1 MTTSL
6 PQIGLADLA
15 PLLPFLVLCGG
26 GLLLVLIDALVRGR
40 PGFPWAPITA
50 LLPIGALVAY
60 AARWDHMTGVTKTF
74 GPMYIE
80 DAFGGAVGVLVCIAT
95 LLAVGLSGSYLDKV
109 GRSRGEYYAL
119 LTFSASG
126 VVLFVSTTELLSLFL
141 GLELLS
147 IPVYVLSGY
156 LRKDPKSLEAGMKY
170 FLLGAFSSAV
180 FLFGG
185 ALIYVASGTTNLV
198 AALQKVPGDP
208 LAQLGFIVLLSG
220 FLFKAATV
228 PFHMWTP
235 DVYQGAPT
243 AVTAFMATAVKAAA
257 FGALARVLFAGTSVG
272 QLIPVSDM
280 LWWIA
285 VLTMTVGNLA
295 ALTQSNVKRML
306 AYSSIAHAGYLLIG
320 LVVYSGTGD
329 PDALSGVLYYLLA
342 YTLMN
347 IGAFGVVIAWGEK
360 GREHLEIPDFAG
372 LGWKSPALGLAM
384 LVFMVSLAGIPPTAG
399 FFGKYFIFRNAVQNG
414 YTGLIII
421 AVLNSAMSVYYYLRV
436 LVALYMQ
443 KPVREINLGR
453 PQVVGLVVA
462 VCAVLVFWVGFA
474 PNSFLP
480 GVPAIVDWV
489 QGAEIV
495 GR

>member
-1 MTTSL
+1 MTTPL

-15 PLLPFLVLCGG
+15 PLTAFLILCVG
-26 GLLLVLIDALVRGR
+26 GLLLVLIDAIIRGR
-40 PGFPWAPITA
+40 PGFPWSAVTA
-50 LLPIGALVAY
+50 LLPAAALVSY
-60 AARWDHMTGVTKTF
+60 AVRWGHMTEKTVF
-74 GPMYIE
+74 GPMYVE
-80 DAFGGAVGVLVCIAT
+80 DPFGSAVGVLICIAT
-95 LLAVGLSGSYLDKV
+95 LLAVGLSGSYLEKV

-119 LTFSASG
+119 LMFSASG
-126 VVLFVSTTELLSLFL
+126 LLLFTSTTELLSLFL

-147 IPVYVLSGY
+147 IPIYVLSGY

-170 FLLGAFSSAV
+170 FLLGAFSSAI

-185 ALIYVASGTTNLV
+185 ALVYVSTGTLDLAV
-198 AALQKVPGDP
+198 ALRAGAGNP
-208 LAQLGFIVLLSG
+208 LAQLGFVILLSG

-257 FGALARVLFAGTSVG
+257 FGALGRVLWAGAPIGREV
-272 QLIPVSDM
+272 PVAEM
-280 LWWIA
+280 LWWIS

-320 LVVYSGTGD
+320 LVVYVGSGD
-329 PDALSGVLYYLLA
+329 PGALAGMLYYLLA

-347 IGAFGVVIAWGEK
+347 IGAFGVVIAWGER

-372 LGWKSPALGLAM
+372 LGWRSPALGLA
-384 LVFMVSLAGIPPTAG
+384 LSVFMVSLAGIPPTAG
-399 FFGKYFIFRNAVQNG
+399 FFGKYYIFRSAIENG
-414 YTGLIII
+414 YTSLVVI
-421 AVLNSAMSVYYYLRV
+421 AVLNSALSVYYYLRV

-443 KPVREINLGR
+443 KPVREITLGR
-453 PQVVGLVVA
+453 PAAVGFVVA
-462 VCAVLVFWVGFA
+462 VCAIAVFWVGFA
-474 PNSFLP
+474 PDSFLP
-480 GVPAIVDWV
+480 GVPEIVGWV
-489 QGAEIV
+489 QGAGIAA
-495 GR
+495 R